1 MKQTVRIEDL
11 KPGDKTAGGA
21 IVQPASDDTTGRP
34 KRLEWHEN
42 GERFWL
48 AMENCRRVFGPTV
61 EVTREE
67 DPLEP
72 FEATVIDWCYEDGCL
87 RLSVDDPYPDED
99 ALEFGSK
106 VYVRPAG
113 YVEPKPPLPQDVAE
127 AMYHLA
133 TCGIEWVQTLLQFIR
148 DNWPPTPQPSLQVV
162 VPGVLLEYAKEV
174 KSGHASYNLQTHHMA
189 DFIIAL
195 AEGQTKP
202 RVDALLQEA
211 VAAWAPEDTGH
222 PCGRMAR
229 HIRATTVLAD
239 GTAWEQAK
247 GGK

>member
-148 DNWPPTPQPSLQVV
+148 DNWLSNRVFHSEHDIVDHCCDAWNQLIDQPWRIMSIGLR
-162 VPGVLLEYAKEV
+162 E
-174 KSGHASYNLQTHHMA
+174 
-189 DFIIAL
+189 
-195 AEGQTKP
+195 
-202 RVDALLQEA
+202 
-211 VAAWAPEDTGH
+211 WAH
-222 PCGRMAR
+222 RF
-229 HIRATTVLAD
+229 
-239 GTAWEQAK
+239 
-247 GGK
+247 